1 MRDLYCVI
9 VCWGVSMF
17 RKLTK
22 TIFKFLPAPLL
33 CLVLTSGFI
42 AFSACEKADAA
53 IVYDWSYACGDPAC
67 NGSGTMTTL
76 FNFSG
81 DTVVKQI
88 SGHIGGLTIGGLI
101 PIPSV
106 DTFEF
111 VDDIL
116 SPAETPP
123 INPDHIIGF
132 QTLAAGSTP
141 LLLWQF
147 LHGPFSN
154 DIVLFGCPEVHC
166 ALLDDPAA
174 FRYFGTFS
182 LTVDHGTDGGGG
194 DIPTTPLPSALVLFG
209 SGLGAV
215 VLLGRHKK
223 RKAAAVD

>member
-1 MRDLYCVI
+1 MC
-9 VCWGVSMF
+9 

-22 TIFKFLPAPLL
+22 IILEFLPAWLL
-33 CLVLTSGFI
+33 CLALTSGFI
-42 AFSACEKADAA
+42 VFSASEKADAA
-53 IVYDWSYACGDPAC
+53 IVYDWSFNCGDPTC

-76 FNFSG
+76 INFSG

-116 SPAETPP
+116 SPGLSPP
-123 INPDHIIGF
+123 INPDHLIGF

-141 LLLWQF
+141 LLLWEF

-154 DIVLFGCPEVHC
+154 DITLFGCPDVHC
-166 ALLDDPAA
+166 AILGDTAI
-174 FRYFGTFS
+174 RYNGSFS
-182 LTVDHGTDGGGG
+182 LTVDPGSDGGG
-194 DIPTTPLPSALVLFG
+194 DIPTTPLPAALMLFT
-209 SGLGAV
+209 SGLGAMESAW
-215 VLLGRHKK
+215 LAQKK
-223 RKAAAVD
+223 KAAALALIKQ